1 MKIGIFGGTFNPPH
15 NMHKNIA
22 VNLIKN
28 NYLDKVIFVPT
39 GNRYNKKDIIDF
51 KDRYN
56 MVKLIVDDKN
66 LYVSD
71 YECKN
76 TLTYTYQTL
85 DHFKKLYPSDQI
97 YFICGSDNL
106 KEITSWK
113 NYEYILTNYNLLV
126 VKRNNDNLDKIL
138 KKVYN
143 KNIILANIKLDNI
156 SSTYIRN
163 NIDKDVSNVVADNVL
178 RYINDNKLYRRND

>member
-56 MVKLIVDDKN
+56 MVKLMEV
-66 LYVSD
+66 
-71 YECKN
+71 
-76 TLTYTYQTL
+76 
-85 DHFKKLYPSDQI
+85 
-97 YFICGSDNL
+97 
-106 KEITSWK
+106 
-113 NYEYILTNYNLLV
+113 
-126 VKRNNDNLDKIL
+126 
-138 KKVYN
+138 
-143 KNIILANIKLDNI
+143 II
-156 SSTYIRN
+156 
-163 NIDKDVSNVVADNVL
+163 
-178 RYINDNKLYRRND
+178 